1 MNANEQWFII
11 RKCWIF
17 YPDVLLQKT
26 LIAESCPAVYAVQL
40 PSSDLTTDR
49 FWPVSP
55 CQPIY
60 INHTPDLTVTRQRR
74 QTETHPEMEIR
85 PPTRRASYM
94 LLWQM
99 WQGVSLT
106 TSCPPSSRLMLMTM
120 TTANRYFT
128 YCRIKIKPTLPGKFA
143 FNHHILGTSIKI
155 KWF

>member
-1 MNANEQWFII
+1 MNANNWWFII
-11 RKCWIF
+11 RRCWVF
-17 YPDVLLQKT
+17 YPDVLQQKT
-26 LIAESCPAVYAVQL
+26 DSRVLSCCLCHAVAQQWSHNRSL
-40 PSSDLTTDR
+40 LTR
-49 FWPVSP
+49 
-55 CQPIY
+55 QPIY

-85 PPTRRASYM
+85 PPTRRASHM

-106 TSCPPSSRLMLMTM
+106 TSCLPSSRLMLTTM

-128 YCRIKIKPTLPGKFA
+128 YCRIQIKPALPETFA